1 MKWNDFFSELKR
13 RSVIKS
19 TIAYLAVAWIIIQIA
34 STLFPAFEV
43 PDYALKVLIYVLSFG
58 LIIWIIVSWIY
69 DLTPEGIRKTEEM
82 PYNEEASDL
91 TNRRLNRVI
100 AVSLSIAVLLLV
112 VISFYAGSRWEPQRD
127 SVGNKK
133 IAVVPFEVQIP
144 SAAEDAPEEAYLYT
158 ELSDMLIDELSKVEL
173 LDVIN
178 RYSATVLSAGISG
191 ENSLMDNVLSGI
203 DYYITGSITQNINE
217 IELIVELRERL
228 NSDPM
233 WRKGYT
239 RDISEIRSLLGEAAS
254 DVTNQLGIAAPENEK
269 GLWSDLRKVNPETF
283 GLYLKGRHY
292 LNKST
297 PQDWQRGLIYMQEA
311 IDRNPADPDAYAYL
325 AEAYITLGH
334 GPDPPPEV
342 FPKAL
347 AAAQRAIQLDS
358 TVALGWAAL
367 AHYHTYFG
375 KDWALAEYAFR
386 RANDLNPNLA
396 ANHYHRAWFLAL
408 FGRMNEAIET
418 HKRAQEL
425 DPFAPLNT
433 AWLGELYRMVGL
445 YEEGLAEAE
454 KSSMMEEDY
463 ALGMFI
469 KGRIF
474 MDQGRVD
481 EALEIFDKAAEINR
495 AYRYFGLGLSLIRS
509 GRLTEGRKILNEF
522 EGLPINGYRALM
534 LAAMYSEL
542 GDFDKAFEYLNYP
555 QKHGWFPWIRIMF
568 VNPEIRDD
576 PRFLKIIRD
585 MNLPDPAPMTLDPTR
600 HDRFLK
606 T

>member
-1 MKWNDFFSELKR
+1 MKLNDFFSELKR

-43 PDYALKVLIYVLSFG
+43 PDYALKVLIYALSFG

-69 DLTPEGIRKTEEM
+69 DLTPEGIRKTEEI
-82 PYNEEASDL
+82 PYSEEVSDL

-112 VISFYAGSRWEPQRD
+112 VISFYAGSRWEPEGD
-127 SVGNKK
+127 LASNKK
-133 IAVVPFEVQIP
+133 IAVVPFEGQNL
-144 SAAEDAPEEAYLYT
+144 SGAEDVEDQAFLYM

-178 RYSATVLSAGISG
+178 RHSAVVLSAGISG
-191 ENSLMDNVLSGI
+191 GNSLIDNVMNGI
-203 DYYITGSITQNINE
+203 DYYVTGSIEQNLNE
-217 IELIVELRERL
+217 IDLVLELRERL
-228 NSDPM
+228 NTDPI

-239 RDISEIRSLLGEAAS
+239 RDISEIRSLLGEVAA
-254 DVTNQLGIAAPENEK
+254 DVTNQMGIVVSENEK
-269 GLWSDLRKVNPETF
+269 VLWSNLRKVNPETF

-297 PQDWQRGLIYMQEA
+297 PEEWQRGLVYMEEA

-375 KDWALAEYAFR
+375 KDWDLAEYAFR
-386 RANDLNPNLA
+386 RADKLNPNLA
-396 ANHYHRAWFLAL
+396 ANHYHRAWYLAL
-408 FGRMNEAIET
+408 FGRMNEAIEA

-454 KSSMMEEDY
+454 KSSQMEEDY

-469 KGRIF
+469 KGRIY

-481 EALEIFDKAAEINR
+481 EALEVFDKAAEINIGW
-495 AYRYFGLGLSLIRS
+495 RYLGLGLSLIRS
-509 GRLTEGRKILNEF
+509 GRLIEGRKILNEF
-522 EGLPINGYRALM
+522 EDLPLNGFRALI

-542 GDFDKAFEYLNYP
+542 DDFDKAIEYLNYP
-555 QKHGWFPWIRIMF
+555 NKHGWFPWIRVLF
-568 VNPEIRDD
+568 VNPELRDD
-576 PRFLKIIRD
+576 PRFLEMIRE
-585 MNLPDPAPMTLDPTR
+585 MNLPDPAPLTFDPDR
-600 HDRFLK
+600 HDRLVQS
-606 T
+606 